1 MNQFIMANICGKLY
15 REIVYSQNESGR
27 GYAKFTLSVFN
38 PRVKNA
44 SSSVTYVE
52 VTVWDTSM
60 IKFLM
65 NLEAKQG
72 HTLYV
77 TGQLFSDFYKGRT
90 YLKMYARDVQ
100 NLEAE
105 SEKVEIDPRTEQQP
119 NMVDPY
125 GYEEK
130 NETFV
135 TDDDYKFI

>member
-1 MNQFIMANICGKLY
+1 
-15 REIVYSQNESGR
+15 
-27 GYAKFTLSVFN
+27 
-38 PRVKNA
+38 
-44 SSSVTYVE
+44 
-52 VTVWDTSM
+52 
-60 IKFLM
+60 
-65 NLEAKQG
+65 
-72 HTLYV
+72 
-77 TGQLFSDFYKGRT
+77 
-90 YLKMYARDVQ
+90 MYARDVQ